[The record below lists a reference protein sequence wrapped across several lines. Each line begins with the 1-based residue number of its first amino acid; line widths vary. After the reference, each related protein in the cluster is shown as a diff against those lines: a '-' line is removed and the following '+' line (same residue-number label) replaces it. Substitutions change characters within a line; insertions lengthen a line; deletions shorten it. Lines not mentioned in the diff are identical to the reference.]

1 MDEHLHTYHPLTLA
15 NLGVGAVAV
24 AVAAINGIASAAPEH
39 VAMRLRHLGF
49 RVGNSVQKIRVAP
62 LGDPAVYRV
71 LGYEMCLRRH
81 EARHV
86 EVEVAG

>member
-15 NLGVGAVAV
+15 NLGVG

-39 VAMRLRHLGF
+39 VAMRLRHLRF